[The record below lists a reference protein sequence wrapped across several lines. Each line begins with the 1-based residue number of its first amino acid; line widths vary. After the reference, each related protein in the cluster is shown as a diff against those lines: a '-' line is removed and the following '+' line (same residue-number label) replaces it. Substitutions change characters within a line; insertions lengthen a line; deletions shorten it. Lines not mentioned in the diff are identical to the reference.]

1 VKLLEYSKN
10 ISSFRPLPAMSFPA
24 PLFNQQFA
32 SRASG
37 STDSPSATSSRLRW
51 KQTTSWSRIVTEG
64 KKKFISKSDWR
75 TSQVLVSLVRF
86 NKISIVYFL
95 KVVQTY
101 LVQTEEEMLL
111 ESEKFAFVAVKPRF
125 GNTEVT
131 FGDTWIIFI
140 ERVGMLKT
148 KATSHIN

>member
-1 VKLLEYSKN
+1 
-10 ISSFRPLPAMSFPA
+10 
-24 PLFNQQFA
+24 
-32 SRASG
+32 
-37 STDSPSATSSRLRW
+37 
-51 KQTTSWSRIVTEG
+51 
-64 KKKFISKSDWR
+64 
-75 TSQVLVSLVRF
+75 VRF

-131 FGDTWIIFI
+131 FGDT
-140 ERVGMLKT
+140 
-148 KATSHIN
+148 